1 MPSKSL
7 QPARSPS
14 SRCPPSPSL
23 GSAKNQPVYSPEWLP
38 LSCVLVRLIFPVSY
52 RTCQTLTTLGVRI
65 TGSFE
70 AFNAPSNMF
79 FLGGG
84 QQESHWEGLRLL
96 GEWVGRRV
104 LRLESAKDGKAWGKE
119 LVMEVA
125 RRNAEMVAGWQVCCW
140 RFFTGCVR
148 MRH

>member
-1 MPSKSL
+1 
-7 QPARSPS
+7 
-14 SRCPPSPSL
+14 
-23 GSAKNQPVYSPEWLP
+23 
-38 LSCVLVRLIFPVSY
+38 
-52 RTCQTLTTLGVRI
+52 
-65 TGSFE
+65 
-70 AFNAPSNMF
+70 MF

-104 LRLESAKDGKAWGKE
+104 LRLESAKDGKAWGRE

-125 RRNAEMVAGWQVCCW
+125 RRNGEMVAGWQVCCW

-148 MRH
+148 TRH